1 MAFRQ
6 IDLSQIS
13 TTNSS
18 NNQVIA
24 VVSNTVVWA
33 NVAAGGASGASGALA
48 VGYSLIFGG

>member
-33 NVAAGGASGASGALA
+33 NVSTVYTPATAF
-48 VGYSLIFGG
+48 GYSIIFGG

>member
-33 NVAAGGASGASGALA
+33 NVAAGGASGALA

>member
-1 MAFRQ
+1 MPFRQ

-13 TTNSS
+13 TAGSS

-33 NVAAGGASGASGALA
+33 NVSAGAAAF
-48 VGYSLIFGG
+48 GYSIIFGG

>member
-1 MAFRQ
+1 MALRQ

-13 TTNSS
+13 TAGSS

-33 NVAAGGASGASGALA
+33 NVSAGAAAF
-48 VGYSLIFGG
+48 GYSIIFGG